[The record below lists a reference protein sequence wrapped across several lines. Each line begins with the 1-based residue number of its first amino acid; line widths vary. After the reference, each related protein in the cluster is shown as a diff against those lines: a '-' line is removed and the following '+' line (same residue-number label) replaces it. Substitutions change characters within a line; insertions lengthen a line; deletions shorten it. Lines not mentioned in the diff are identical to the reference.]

1 MKVKCFIPYYNYN
14 DESFD
19 VDSDYYGN
27 DGYEIALKES
37 FEAMNKAQN
46 GEIYKYS
53 MNGMKVS
60 QNEEKVS
67 YTSCDA
73 ILYNGDGNKETV
85 DGLVGY
91 STLNEPYI
99 CMLEFD
105 NSRMEEQFEYEL
117 KDWFLFYNKLSKL
130 PISDELKF
138 NKQIPKNLKI
148 KFSDELGFE
157 SCVDFKNCKI
167 VSNEIGVVLIVD
179 KVELNKCLE

>member
-1 MKVKCFIPYYNYN
+1 
-14 DESFD
+14 
-19 VDSDYYGN
+19 
-27 DGYEIALKES
+27 
-37 FEAMNKAQN
+37 
-46 GEIYKYS
+46 
-53 MNGMKVS
+53 
-60 QNEEKVS
+60 
-67 YTSCDA
+67 
-73 ILYNGDGNKETV
+73 
-85 DGLVGY
+85 LVGY